1 VLVKRD
7 YFRDVISRAYYAM
20 FYAAKAAVMS
30 MDLEASKHSAVI
42 SLFGQHFAK
51 SGRIPAG
58 LHKSLKTAFDERQL
72 ADYTLDWPVSREVA
86 EARLREAEQ
95 FVAAVASMLNLQP

>member
-1 VLVKRD
+1 MAGSID
-7 YFRDVISRAYYAM
+7 
-20 FYAAKAAVMS
+20 
-30 MDLEASKHSAVI
+30 EAHEWLRLAEEATK
-42 SLFGQHFAK
+42 
-51 SGRIPAG
+51 
-58 LHKSLKTAFDERQL
+58 RQL